1 MPIRLGLAQKLILAL
16 TAIVIVVGVVAGT
29 VSVRAQE
36 RQLLD
41 VMIVGADQLSR
52 GITSA
57 TWHAMLDDNRQ
68 SAYEVMRTI
77 ALKQGIEGIR
87 MFNRDGRIMFSTHAD
102 ETELQVTKA
111 AATCAVC
118 HSTLEPKTHV
128 EAPSRVRIRANP
140 SGGRMLTMVTPIY
153 NETSCSQAACHAHPG
168 SMKVLG
174 VLDLTL
180 RLDSVDAKVAD
191 ARMRVLV
198 IYSTQIVLISL
209 FIIVFTRRVL
219 HRPIHDL
226 IAATETVSEMNLE
239 QPILVAHSGDEL
251 GQLAR
256 SFDAMRERLRQAVE
270 EINEFTQKLEFKV
283 RERTQ
288 QLETAHRK
296 LMQTDRLASLG
307 QLSASVAHEINNPIS
322 GVLNLSMLMQRILRD
337 DGIPPQRVP
346 EFRRYLGQVAKEST
360 RVGRIVS
367 DLLAFSRRSKPQRA
381 ETDLNGIIRST
392 VTLIAHRLRL
402 TEVRLE
408 LDLDPSLPPLW
419 GDASQMQQV
428 VLNLL
433 MNAAEATQG
442 RTGAAVTVRTRASG
456 SDAMV
461 VLEVV
466 DNGEGITAENLNRIF
481 DPFFTTKP
489 EGKGVGLGLAVVYGI
504 VQEHGGEIS
513 VSSTAGQ
520 GAAFTV
526 AIPVAPAGAVIA
538 GAPAASDNRA

>member
-1 MPIRLGLAQKLILAL
+1 MSIRLGLAQKLILAL

-41 VMIVGADQLSR
+41 VMIAGADQLSR

-57 TWHAMLDDNRQ
+57 TWHAMRDDNRQ

-102 ETELQVTKA
+102 ETEQQVTKA
-111 AATCAVC
+111 SSTCAIC
-118 HSTLEPKTHV
+118 HGTLEPKLHV

-140 SGGRMLTMVTPIY
+140 AGGRMLTMVTPIY
-153 NETSCSQAACHAHPG
+153 NETSCSQAACHAHPA

-180 RLDSVDAKVAD
+180 RLDSVDEKVSS
-191 ARMRVLV
+191 ARTRVFV

-209 FIIVFTRRVL
+209 LIMVFTRRVL

-226 IAATETVSEMNLE
+226 IAATESVSEMNLE
-239 QPILVAHSGDEL
+239 QPILVTHSSDEL

-270 EINEFTQKLEFKV
+270 EINQFTQKLEFKV

-296 LMQTDRLASLG
+296 LLQTDRLASLG

-346 EFRRYLGQVAKEST
+346 EFRRYLGQVAREST

-392 VTLIAHRLRL
+392 VTLISHRLRL

-442 RTGAAVTVRTRASG
+442 RAGATVTVRTRASG
-456 SDAMV
+456 SEAMV
-461 VLEVV
+461 VLEVA
-466 DNGEGITAENLNRIF
+466 DNGEGITPENLNRIF

-513 VSSTAGQ
+513 AASTAGQ
-520 GAAFTV
+520 GATFTV
-526 AIPVAPAGAVIA
+526 AIPVAPAGTAVTA
-538 GAPAASDNRA
+538 GPAASDNRA